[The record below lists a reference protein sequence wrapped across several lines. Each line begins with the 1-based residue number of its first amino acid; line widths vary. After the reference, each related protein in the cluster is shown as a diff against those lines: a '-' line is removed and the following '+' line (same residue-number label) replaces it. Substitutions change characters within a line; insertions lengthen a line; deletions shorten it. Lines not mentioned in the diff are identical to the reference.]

1 MRGELTPEEIAGI
14 PEIFHP
20 LLEHLQSPVSSLTG
34 ETVVPSDYVHM
45 AQADGTPNPVTFDD
59 LRRKLGG
66 IAKQKAPGYSG
77 NGPDLH
83 ASMPDV
89 WAADVLTLLNII
101 QQSGVTPHAWHV
113 DLMHYVHKGVEDS
126 SLSNHR
132 PPTLVDVLR
141 KVFSSVSTSRMRR
154 DWTRLRIL
162 DTCNPGFEPGR
173 STVNSIYPLR
183 MAAEQCLADEEE
195 LVAFLDDLKWCF
207 DMPAQV
213 VIELALLRLA
223 VPDFYN
229 NMLDDI
235 DVHTAETTITA
246 AGITAG
252 LLRDMFGGGIH
263 RQEHGTG
270 QGTTDGPQTWIAV
283 ADMVISVAQAASTA
297 PVTLPV
303 DADKAVCLDR
313 TLFVDDSGLF
323 QCGVRALPAVQ
334 AVVSATGLMNSF
346 LGMERRAKKCL
357 WSRLKWRNGTLMR
370 STDSDDAIVC
380 KTWLAHWEN
389 GGVAIRDGN
398 PAQVKQLD
406 HDEEFRHLG
415 YTASLRGTSIKAM
428 DALRTIARR
437 MTFVFQSRPSLRDCG
452 ASIVQSV
459 LLLKLVCMLAYA
471 KATAA
476 QLLEIEQS
484 YSLVLRHSLSC
495 DASFPWDVLTGAEE
509 QDGLGA
515 VRLATEVTKARLRH
529 CQAIATSPTAGET
542 SWCRHWYARHNDGQD
557 RGSLSMCCRKIRSH
571 SLSRS
576 TRRHPQELTCLEN
589 SDVQDTYLAPTGLTS
604 SRLSATPRSLRL
616 PR

>member
-1 MRGELTPEEIAGI
+1 MVGTTSERARQIARECVTHHI
-14 PEIFHP
+14 RHKKPP
-20 LLEHLQSPVSSLTG
+20 LSPAPRQSCIAAQYKD
-34 ETVVPSDYVHM
+34 PSDYVHM

-83 ASMPDV
+83 APMPDV

-101 QQSGVTPHAWHV
+101 QHSGVTPHAWHV
-113 DLMHYVHKGVEDS
+113 DLMHYVHKGGEDS
-126 SLSNHR
+126 SLPNHR
-132 PPTLVDVLR
+132 PLTLVDVLR

-235 DVHTAETTITA
+235 DVHTAKTTITA
-246 AGITAG
+246 AGITAD
-252 LLRDMFGGGIH
+252 LLRDMLGGGIH

-270 QGTTDGPQTWIAV
+270 QGTIDGPQKWIAV
-283 ADMVISVAQAASTA
+283 ADMVISVARAASTA

-313 TLFVDDSGLF
+313 TWFVDDSGLF

-389 GGVAIRDGN
+389 GR
-398 PAQVKQLD
+398 
-406 HDEEFRHLG
+406 
-415 YTASLRGTSIKAM
+415 
-428 DALRTIARR
+428 
-437 MTFVFQSRPSLRDCG
+437 
-452 ASIVQSV
+452 
-459 LLLKLVCMLAYA
+459 
-471 KATAA
+471 
-476 QLLEIEQS
+476 
-484 YSLVLRHSLSC
+484 
-495 DASFPWDVLTGAEE
+495 
-509 QDGLGA
+509 
-515 VRLATEVTKARLRH
+515 
-529 CQAIATSPTAGET
+529 
-542 SWCRHWYARHNDGQD
+542 
-557 RGSLSMCCRKIRSH
+557 
-571 SLSRS
+571 
-576 TRRHPQELTCLEN
+576 
-589 SDVQDTYLAPTGLTS
+589 
-604 SRLSATPRSLRL
+604 
-616 PR
+616 